1 MKKQIKKLPQQPAA
15 LVTPAHPR
23 KLANPRVPQPAHPT
37 TSAIPAVPQQ
47 VHVAQP
53 TRPVAATL
61 ARAVTPAS
69 AVPITPVTA
78 VAAVHVQTPHADMP
92 APIVPSAAVR
102 PVAAVHAV
110 HVPTVVVNIAPKPH
124 VPQVQH
130 ANVSGIPH
138 EPFLFLNFKSHGSNF
153 TSSISMLELD
163 EFFAFL
169 KLFNFANISKIFCG
183 WVFFRIKF

>member
-1 MKKQIKKLPQQPAA
+1 MNKKQKNLPQHPAA
-15 LVTPAHPR
+15 LETPAHPR
-23 KLANPRVPQPAHPT
+23 QLANPRVLQPAHPIA
-37 TSAIPAVPQQ
+37 SATPAVPQH

-61 ARAVTPAS
+61 ARAVTPAN

-78 VAAVHVQTPHADMP
+78 VAAVHAQTSHAAIP
-92 APIVPSAAVR
+92 APTVPSAAVR

-110 HVPTVVVNIAPKPH
+110 HVPIAAVIHDPIPH

-138 EPFLFLNFKSHGSNF
+138 EPFLFLNFNSHGSNF
-153 TSSISMLELD
+153 TSSISMLKLD
-163 EFFAFL
+163 DFFSIL
-169 KLFNFANISKIFCG
+169 NLFIFANIFKIFYG
-183 WVFFRIKF
+183 WIFFK